1 MSTLPKPVPLLA
13 LIAALALFPAPARP
27 AELPV
32 VDHVLDVH
40 LDPAAGELRVTDRL
54 TLPPGRDTVDLLL
67 HRDLAPRVLAGE
79 ATLERRGRDRHLET
93 LRLRLSPAAAGTV
106 TLGYGGA
113 IRHGLTTVG
122 EGMGR
127 ERQETAGIIGPEGVF
142 LDGGSGWYPRLPGA
156 RQRLALRVTLP
167 PGWQAVS
174 QGAGPEQAGF
184 AGSAWTETQPQ
195 DDLYL
200 VAAPFT
206 RYHEA
211 AGAGIEAQ
219 VWLRAPDADLAARYL
234 AATRDYLELY
244 SRLIGPYPYAKFA
257 LVENFWE
264 TGYGMPSFTLLG
276 PRVLRLPFILA
287 TSYPHEVLHNWWG
300 NGVYVAEDG
309 GNWSEGLTAYLAD
322 HLLREREGRGAAYRR
337 DLLQAYAD
345 YVQTDRD
352 FPLEQFRGR
361 HGEVSQAIGYG
372 KAALVFHNLR
382 LQLGD
387 AAFIAGLRRF
397 YAEHRFRAAGYADL
411 RRAFEAASG
420 RDLTAY
426 FAAWTS
432 RTGAA
437 RLALREVRTE
447 AIPTGHRVSGLLAQ
461 TQDAAPFPL
470 AVPVVVHPVAGPPQQ
485 HLVAFAGREQRFAV
499 ELPAAPVRLAVDPE
513 FDCFRALEPG
523 ESPVA
528 LSRLFGAERGLI
540 LLPAAAEPAL
550 LAAYRDLAT
559 AWQAGH
565 PGLDGGA
572 GPGLPAPA
580 GRPGGVAAGL
590 GESLAR
596 RLRRRRPGLQPG
608 PGAADPEPC
617 RRGRG
622 PGSGGGG
629 WAQPGARPR
638 AGRRGPGL
646 AGRHRSRRPART
658 GPQAAPLR
666 RIRLCGLRR
675 RGPGQPSQGAM
686 AARRLPPDPLVRRR
700 AADPAAGAAR
710 QPRRGCGQSSGFGL
724 PAIGEWKYPHRVFVR
739 ILAARSA
746 PPVARVGWLQ
756 RRAGVDSVPARDKIA
771 IWFKIQYLAA

>member
-13 LIAALALFPAPARP
+13 LIAALALFPAPVRP

-54 TLPPGRDTVDLLL
+54 TLPPGRTMVDLLL
-67 HRDLAPRVLAGE
+67 HRDLAPRVLAGQ
-79 ATLERRGRDRHLET
+79 ATLERQGQDRHLET
-93 LRLRLSPAAAGTV
+93 LRLRLAPTAAGTF
-106 TLGYGGA
+106 TLSYGGA

-122 EGMGR
+122 EGIGR

-142 LDGGSGWYPRLPGA
+142 LDGTSGWYPRLPSA

-174 QGAGPEQAGF
+174 QGAGPEQPGF

-206 RYHEA
+206 RYHES

-234 AATRDYLELY
+234 AATRDYLDLY
-244 SRLIGPYPYAKFA
+244 GRLIGPYPYAKFA

-420 RDLTAY
+420 WDLTAY
-426 FAAWTS
+426 FAAWTT

-447 AIPTGHRVSGLLAQ
+447 AIPTGYRVSGLLVQ
-461 TQDAAPFPL
+461 TQNAAPFPL
-470 AVPVVVHPVAGPPQQ
+470 AAPVVIHPVAGPPQQ
-485 HLVAFAGREQRFAV
+485 HLVAFTGREQRFAV

-528 LSRLFGAERGLI
+528 LSRLFGAEQGLI

-565 PGLDGGA
+565 PGWTVALDRNSPRLPENRAVWLLGWENRWLDAFAAGGQGFSLDPARRTLSLA
-572 GPGLPAPA
+572 GAAVDPGPA
-580 GRPGGVAAGL
+580 GGGL
-590 GESLAR
+590 SLALVR
-596 RLRRRRPGLQPG
+596 ERD
-608 PGAADPEPC
+608 GAAL
-617 RRGRG
+617 
-622 PGSGGGG
+622 G
-629 WAQPGARPR
+629 W
-638 AGRRGPGL
+638 L
-646 AGRHRSRRPART
+646 A
-658 GPQAAPLR
+658 
-666 RIRLCGLRR
+666 
-675 RGPGQPSQGAM
+675 
-686 AARRLPPDPLVRRR
+686 
-700 AADPAAGAAR
+700 AADPAALPGLARKLPHYGAYGYVVFAGTAPDNR
-710 QPRRGCGQSSGFGL
+710 LKGQWPPGDSPLIHWFDATRPALPPAPRASLADFG
-724 PAIGEWKYPHRVFVR
+724 R
-739 ILAARSA
+739 
-746 PPVARVGWLQ
+746 
-756 RRAGVDSVPARDKIA
+756 
-771 IWFKIQYLAA
+771 